1 MPDFAGPLPAP
12 LPGPAAPAEAPL
24 GDISG
29 ARAAAL
35 SSLKQSMPGYTPL
48 ADGVRPTQVSGGG
61 GGSLEVMPPSAPDP
75 SADLLKTASPPIP
88 GIPAAPPPAPQAV
101 KASTPED
108 NSQYGVQS
116 FVHFIRDATVGPTP
130 EARHQ
135 SAEEIKT
142 AVPRGALEL
151 WKLFNSAAAGGVFLG
166 EKAFR
171 SNKHY
176 EDAQFNYIKNHI
188 EPAIDRWTPKRGMTG
203 DADSAAPVASAVGG
217 ALEFAPSMALGGPA
231 GTALTTMQ
239 AIASGNSTGTSDVD
253 QGKGVAQ
260 SIADGTIDTVAT
272 LLMSK
277 GFSPN
282 RFLLRRVIKGA
293 KVGALVQLGS
303 NIAKILVNKAVG
315 DGNAKASDIFQGIGQ
330 SAILGGLFGIKRHAA
345 ESAEGKT
352 KPGRESTQSA
362 KGQSA
367 PPPEVPEANAEAAA
381 DTNVNPPGE
390 IQLPG
395 EPAGVIPGPR
405 SAVPDQP
412 SVEPLK
418 DIKAQFADM
427 NNKATPRR
435 GVLITPDTAGHL
447 ERLGDKTLAQ
457 AKSQGRTVDLNQG
470 TLVLKTKGDVI
481 KVNQRLK
488 NGEDPQAVIGSVT
501 GAGSGKQPDATAV
514 VQGRDQTGA
523 VASETMVHP
532 NDVPLAVTKMHDEGK
547 TPVVTTPEEAVA
559 RRVAERS
566 AEEKNAAQPAPAE
579 PVAKT
584 EATPEHE
591 SEDETPAAPAPRMG
605 LFKPEKGDEVAVH
618 VEDGAPEGKVR
629 VRPIDSNTG
638 EAENRTIDVPKER
651 VRESSPPA
659 ESLASGVTPGPKVPE
674 KLTSPSGGQDN
685 TAEAIA
691 EQGRPPNTSE
701 APPEKPAPAPE
712 GSAKTDTSG
721 RDAARDHEHSVR
733 RRKVAARAHLQD
745 KAVGHAHHVAVH
757 TVEAGLIQE
766 NQQEDAETR
775 GLRDALAFHME
786 QEQVRPGY
794 AHAGKLS
801 ERQDNAVAFAKV
813 LRAAAKK
820 AHGRVDDRVIDRAS
834 KAADATINQLGKKS
848 AEQTQ
853 AGQGTSHTRVDALN
867 DEMHRSAREILG
879 TATDAD
885 KEVAMAPKEAE
896 LKRKISRQK
905 LVGEKPAKGSANP
918 RVKPAKSGMPPA
930 EKLRTQKLVND
941 YISSD
946 FDEHPKAHQALLD
959 HLHELADKYDDFPK
973 DQIDTYMRFLTEQR
987 DEQQGERTG
996 RMSDTVEPEESR
1008 FEQPEEGFSRT
1019 SRPVIDEGPGA
1030 KLRTMLGRGKLKEA
1044 WAELGNTLVG
1054 NHFFENMAR
1063 FRDTGEPLGTHFLL
1077 RHFLENTKSPLLQSI
1092 LSGIHA
1098 RVPDAPVYNRSQ
1110 LVDAKTGIAYSRADM
1125 PGPGAVGLM
1134 SFAHNV
1140 PSIQVNFD
1148 HNRWSPQFLARALVH
1163 EAVHAGTIHEMRAN
1177 PNGELATRMKAL
1189 HNVLFRRL
1197 ERQYGAETMR
1207 QHVAYWD
1214 GGGPKPATYNRALYG
1229 AHNPLEMMS
1238 EAMTNPDFMDEI
1250 NATEKFAN
1258 PAENLE
1264 GKQTLLGRIFKAVG
1278 HFFGHKDAPLLQH
1291 IVDTTYDV
1299 MDAQRGRRPDLA
1311 TAKAA
1316 DIHERLPVPTRTALG
1331 LTPMEHITLDHAVRM
1346 IEEPAPP
1353 IRGNDKELAELSDG
1367 SEAHMTAREF
1377 AHTVKSGA
1385 IDGLRKTIV
1394 SLKTVNQIYRDHIK
1408 DFGHDEPATNPLRR
1422 LQDADAKKETIINR
1436 LKEISDP
1443 VSRKWAALSREDD
1456 LAVSKLMIDST
1467 QYKLDPRLK
1476 LGEQSLVARSAK
1488 GAEARLAEFK
1498 TRYDKLSPE
1507 AQEVYD
1513 GATDANRKTMRA
1525 QRRAGVDLAVSA
1537 LEADLSPAQRGLL
1550 YGAKNPAAYDSIIGK
1565 GKLIDLGD
1573 EGQNGKL
1580 KSSLR
1585 DFAGFTELDG
1595 PYHHLGRQGDYV
1607 VAATPEGTREFDDRS
1622 AAEEFASRVS
1632 SLSPRSS
1639 AKVVER
1645 GGKFAVDYRAEY
1657 VSMHRTQAEAERVRD
1672 AMEAAGLEVGHVTR
1686 KTLGTAYGALTHGM
1700 QELVTEATRKMT
1712 KGVKSDEEQEDVKAQ
1727 VNSLRSAFL
1736 QIQAA
1741 RSAFAGSR
1749 LARRNIGGVKPL
1761 DMRQNFAEHALSA
1774 AWHTGQMSTIFDHA
1788 DAMAKLRSMARD
1800 RLDEHADQATMYRR
1814 GEVVKALAD
1823 HTVDDVNT
1831 MGQKAPMN
1839 AMLAKL
1845 GFMGYLASTSHAAI
1859 WLTQNF
1865 TTAIP
1870 TAGPRWGYGRSLAA
1884 FGRSMAAVAS
1894 PVVRAHMQ
1902 EVLSKGGNSES
1913 VHQALL
1919 AALAKHPTLGHWA
1932 QGDNSPLRQ
1941 LFDRGVITHGYA
1953 DELTNMAKGPSV
1965 IGRAIHG
1972 YDHTIDRVFSW
1983 ARVLPAMASSF
1994 NRLSTALAA
2003 LELTGGDI
2011 RKTADFVDETHA
2023 NYSQANKPL
2032 LFKKFGHIPGGNSI
2046 TMFKTYTQAMIHLLY
2061 GNLKASFTGDNKAEA
2076 AKTFAG
2082 LVLGNFLFAG
2092 AASSIGL
2099 EPLRLALYGYHKI
2112 KDEVTGDEGDV
2123 WDFRNAVNRFLVD
2136 HFGRKVG
2143 EAMAT
2148 GPIPRALNIDVS
2160 NRMGLSDLFFHNPP
2174 DLLGGGQDAWKNFF
2188 WEELGPM
2195 PQLLAKN
2202 VSAFSGKFQRG
2213 DIGGAFGSIV
2223 PVKQWQ
2229 DARQAL
2235 DLLQAGDTN
2244 SSGAMMT
2251 RPSGA
2256 DAVTRFLGFTPTDVG
2271 DERERT
2277 RVNIEY
2283 ADRVKAARNDI
2294 LKQITGARSAGD
2306 QAAAYGRM
2314 ARWNRNNPTMMIGA
2328 RDITRAY
2335 KYKTEDELNVPE
2347 RNARAQAAT
2356 NY

>member
-1 MPDFAGPLPAP
+1 MPDLAGPLPAP
-12 LPGPAAPAEAPL
+12 MPGPAAPAEAPL

-29 ARAAAL
+29 ARADAL

-48 ADGVRPTQVSGGG
+48 ADGVRPTQVSGGD
-61 GGSLEVMPPSAPDP
+61 GGSLEIMPPGAPDP
-75 SADLLKTASPPIP
+75 TADQLKTASPPIP
-88 GIPAAPPPAPQAV
+88 GIPAAPPPTPQAV
-101 KASTPED
+101 KD
-108 NSQYGVQS
+108 NSNPDAEYGL
-116 FVHFIRDATVGPTP
+116 
-130 EARHQ
+130 Q
-135 SAEEIKT
+135 SAKDFLHDAFKGTGTEVAN
-142 AVPRGALEL
+142 AVPRAMA
-151 WKLFNSAAAGGVFLG
+151 KLGGWLTDAAAGGVFLG

-171 SNKHY
+171 SNAHY
-176 EDAQFNYIKNHI
+176 EDAVFNFKKNYIDS
-188 EPAIDRWTPKRGMTG
+188 AVDYWTPQRGQQVGDQGTG
-203 DADSAAPVASAVGG
+203 PAAQAVGG
-217 ALEFAPSMALGGPA
+217 ALEFAPSMLAGPA
-231 GTALTTMQ
+231 EPIISLAQILQQGTDTSMQ
-239 AIASGNSTGTSDVD
+239 DVENGD
-253 QGKGVAQ
+253 SVKKA
-260 SIADGTIDTVAT
+260 IADGTVQAIAT
-272 LLMSK
+272 KLMMK
-277 GFSPN
+277 YGMSPN
-282 RFLLRRVIKGA
+282 RFLLRRVIRGA
-293 KVGALVQLGS
+293 KVGALVQ
-303 NIAKILVNKAVG
+303 VG
-315 DGNAKASDIFQGIGQ
+315 QNLAKAAVNYAFGDNKHAPTAQDLFENVPEST
-330 SAILGGLFGIKRHAA
+330 ILGGLFGIKRHAA
-345 ESAEGKT
+345 ESSEGKT
-352 KPGRESTQSA
+352 NRRSEPAPSTE
-362 KGQSA
+362 GERA
-367 PPPEVPEANAEAAA
+367 PSPEAAKPDGEAAA
-381 DTNVNPPGE
+381 DTNVSPPGE
-390 IQLPG
+390 IKLPG
-395 EPAGVIPGPR
+395 EPAGVVPGPK

-418 DIKAQFADM
+418 DIKAQFRDM
-427 NNKATPRR
+427 NDKTTPRT
-435 GVLITPDTAGHL
+435 GVLVTPDTARHL
-447 ERLGDKTLAQ
+447 DTMGDKTLAQ
-457 AKSQGRTVDLNQG
+457 AKTQGRTVEFPQG

-481 KVNQRLK
+481 RVNQRVK
-488 NGEDPQAVIGSVT
+488 AVEDPQSIIGSVT
-501 GAGSGKQPDATAV
+501 GAGSGKSADATAV
-514 VQGRDQTGA
+514 VQGRDTTGA
-523 VASETMVHP
+523 VAHETTVHP
-532 NDVPLAVTKMHDEGK
+532 NDVPLAVTKVLDQGK

-559 RRVAERS
+559 RRVDERNK
-566 AEEKNAAQPAPAE
+566 ELAAQPKAPE
-579 PVAKT
+579 PVATT

-591 SEDETPAAPAPRMG
+591 SDEAPAAPPPRMG
-605 LFKPEKGDEVAVH
+605 IFTPEKGSNEVAVH
-618 VEDGAPEGKVR
+618 IEDGAPEGKVR

-638 EAENRTIDVPKER
+638 EASDRTIDVPKER
-651 VRESSPPA
+651 VRESAPPA
-659 ESLASGVTPGPKVPE
+659 ESRASGVTPGPKAPE

-691 EQGRPPNTSE
+691 EQQRPPNTSE
-701 APPEKPAPAPE
+701 APREEPAPASGEP
-712 GSAKTDTSG
+712 AKTDTPV
-721 RDAARDHEHSVR
+721 RNAARDHEHSVR
-733 RRKVAARAHLQD
+733 RRKVAARARLQD
-745 KAVGHAHHVAVH
+745 KAGGHAHHVAVH

-766 NQQEDAETR
+766 NQEDSETR
-775 GLRDALAFHME
+775 ALRDALAFHVE

-801 ERQDNAVAFAKV
+801 ERQDNAVTFAKI

-820 AHGRVDDRVIDRAS
+820 AHGRVDDRVVNRAS
-834 KAADATINQLGKKS
+834 KAAEATIKQLGRKS

-853 AGQGTSHTRVDALN
+853 AGQGTSHARVDALN

-879 TATDAD
+879 TATEAD
-885 KEVAMAPKEAE
+885 KEPAMAPKEAE
-896 LKRKISRQK
+896 LKRKIVRQK

-918 RVKPAKSGMPPA
+918 RVVKTAKTGMPAA

-941 YISSD
+941 YIASD
-946 FDEHPKAHQALLD
+946 FDEHPAAHQKLLD
-959 HLHELADKYDDFPK
+959 HLHALADKYDDFPK
-973 DQIDTYMRFLTEQR
+973 DQIDQYMRFLTEQR

-996 RMSDTVEPEESR
+996 RMSDTIEPEESQ

-1030 KLRTMLGRGKLKEA
+1030 KLRTMLGRGKLKDA
-1044 WAELGNTLVG
+1044 WAELGNTLVS

-1077 RHFLENTKSPLLQSI
+1077 RHFLENTQSPMLRSI
-1092 LSGIHA
+1092 LSAIHA

-1110 LVDAKTGIAYSRADM
+1110 LVNAQSGAAFSRAGM
-1125 PGPGAVGLM
+1125 PTGAVGIA

-1140 PSIQVNFD
+1140 PSVQINFD
-1148 HNRWSPQFLARALVH
+1148 HGRWSPQFLARALVH
-1163 EAVHAGTIHEMRAN
+1163 EAVHTGTIHEMRTN
-1177 PNGELATRMKAL
+1177 PNGELATRIKAL
-1189 HNVLFRRL
+1189 HNVLFHRL
-1197 ERQYGAETMR
+1197 EKQYGAETMR

-1238 EAMTNPDFMDEI
+1238 EVLTNPDFMDEI

-1278 HFFGHKDAPLLQH
+1278 HFFGHKEAPLLQH

-1299 MDAQRGRRPDLA
+1299 MDAQRAHRPDLA
-1311 TAKAA
+1311 AA
-1316 DIHERLPVPTRTALG
+1316 RHTDIHERLPVPTRTALG
-1331 LTPMEHITLDHAVRM
+1331 LTPMEHIALDHAVRM
-1346 IEEPAPP
+1346 IEEDPP
-1353 IRGNDKELAELSDG
+1353 PLRGNDAAVAELSDG

-1385 IDGLRKTIV
+1385 IDGLRKTIIA
-1394 SLKTVNQIYRDHIK
+1394 LKTVNQIYRDHIK
-1408 DFGHDEPATNPLRR
+1408 DFGYDNPATNPLRR

-1467 QYKLDPRLK
+1467 MYKLDPRLK
-1476 LGEQSLVARSAK
+1476 LDEQSLVARSAK

-1507 AQEVYD
+1507 AREVYD
-1513 GATDANRKTMRA
+1513 GATDANRKLLRA
-1525 QRRAGVDLAVSA
+1525 QRRAGVDTAIDA
-1537 LEADLSPAQRGLL
+1537 LEANLSPAQRGLL
-1550 YGAKNPAAYDSIIGK
+1550 YGAKTPAAYDSLIGK
-1565 GKLIDLGD
+1565 DKLIDLGD
-1573 EGQNGKL
+1573 EGQNEKL

-1622 AAEEFASRVS
+1622 AAEEFAARVS
-1632 SLSPRSS
+1632 SLSPRSR

-1686 KTLGTAYGALTHGM
+1686 KTMGTAYGALTHGM

-1800 RLDEHADQATMYRR
+1800 RLDETASQATMYRR

-1884 FGRSMAAVAS
+1884 FGRAMAAVAS

-1902 EVLSKGGNSES
+1902 EVLSKGGDSES

-1932 QGDNSPLRQ
+1932 QGENSPLRQ

-1972 YDHTIDRVFSW
+1972 YDHAIDRIFSW

-2032 LFKKFGHIPGGNSI
+2032 VFKKFGHVPGGNSI

-2061 GNLKASFTGDNKAEA
+2061 GNLKASFVGDNKAEA

-2112 KDEVTGDEGDV
+2112 KDEITGDEGDV

-2148 GPIPRALNIDVS
+2148 GPISHALNIDVS

-2174 DLLGGGQDAWKNFF
+2174 DLISGGQDAWKNFF
-2188 WEELGPM
+2188 WDELGPM

-2202 VSAFSGKFQRG
+2202 VSQFSGKFQRG
-2213 DIGGAFGSIV
+2213 DVGGAFGSIV

-2244 SSGAMMT
+2244 SEGASLT

-2256 DAVTRFLGFTPTDVG
+2256 DAVTRFLGFMPTDVG
-2271 DERERT
+2271 DEREKT

-2283 ADRVKAARNDI
+2283 ADRVKMARNDI
-2294 LKQITGARSAGD
+2294 IKQVTGARTAGE

-2314 ARWNRNNPTMMIGA
+2314 DRWNRNNPTEAIGL
-2328 RDITRAY
+2328 RDLRRAQQY
-2335 KYKTEDELNVPE
+2335 KENDELNVPE